1 MAKSRDWTE
10 ILIRRGVIGPDQL
23 KEAQRAGGSIEE
35 SLVKLGYA
43 EADDIMKAKAEQHGL
58 PFIELQGNR
67 DPRLGRRARPRVA
80 GARERRHA
88 AGPGQWHHQGH
99 HA

>member
-23 KEAQRAGGSIEE
+23 KEAQRAGAAVEE

-43 EADDIMKAKAEQHGL
+43 DADDIMKAKAEQHGL
-58 PFIELQGNR
+58 PFVELREIEIPAVGHR
-67 DPRLGRRARPRVA
+67 AGPRVARPR
-80 GARERRHA
+80 EHRHA
-88 AGPGQWHHQGH
+88 ARPGERHHQGH